1 LSKNCTLIDYEIVVQ
16 GLPSGTIVLDEN
28 FESREKFMTSNFY
41 IAIPNKEFTSDYLAS
56 IEVKNANVKTYPVIL
71 GASYNAN
78 LQSYALVAN
87 TATLETTSLEDEFI
101 QKKSSIKII
110 KKDSKTQKPISNVK
124 FKIKYENGTEIGEF
138 ITDQEGKIIIE
149 NLNQGKIIIE
159 EIETNEKY
167 ILDNI
172 QKIIELQ
179 YNEQKEIIIEN
190 TRKTG
195 NLKIIKVDKDDSTK
209 TLEGVEFDLI
219 YPNGEII
226 KLVTDKNGEI
236 NLEGLNTENCVL
248 KETKTNNKYNLTG
261 EMEIK
266 IEWNKT
272 TEITVENEKKKGQIE
287 IVKVDAEN
295 KEIKLEG
302 VTFEILDENKNFI
315 EKIVTNKDGYAKSSF
330 IPIGKVYIREIEA
343 KHGYVLKNNLIELDV
358 KENEIIKKEIE
369 NIKEKKPELPKE
381 PIIEK
386 PIIKEPIIEKTEP
399 IKLPKTGM

>member
-1 LSKNCTLIDYEIVVQ
+1 MSKNCTLIDYEILVQ

-28 FESREKFMTSNFY
+28 FESREKFVTSNFY
-41 IAIPNKEFTSDYLAS
+41 IAIPNKEFTSDYSAS

-87 TATLETTSLEDEFI
+87 TATLETTSLEDEFV
-101 QKKSSIKII
+101 QRKSSIKII
-110 KKDSKTQKPISNVK
+110 KKDSKTKKPISNVK
-124 FKIKYENGTEIGEF
+124 FKAKYENGIEIGTF
-138 ITDQEGKIIIE
+138 ITNQDGIINIE
-149 NLNQGKIIIE
+149 KLNQGNIIIQ
-159 EIETNEKY
+159 EIETDEKY
-167 ILDNI
+167 ILDDN
-172 QKIIELQ
+172 QRTIELQ

-287 IVKVDAEN
+287 IVKLDAEN

-330 IPIGKVYIREIEA
+330 IPIGKVYVREIEA
-343 KHGYVLKNNLIELDV
+343 KQGYVLKNDLIELDV
-358 KENEIIKKEIE
+358 KENETIKKEIE
-369 NIKEKKPELPKE
+369 NVKEKKPEPPQK

-386 PIIKEPIIEKTEP
+386 PIIKEPIIDKTEP